1 MSKVYT
7 SVTELI
13 GRTPLI
19 ELVNIE
25 KKYDLKAK
33 VVAKLE
39 LFNPAGSVKDR
50 VARAMVEDAEKSGKL
65 KKGSTIIEPTSGNT
79 GIGLASVATA
89 KGYKTILTMPETMS
103 VERRN
108 LLKAY
113 GAEIVLTDG
122 TKGMSGA
129 IPKAKELEKEID
141 GGIILGQF
149 ENPANPK
156 AHFDTT
162 GPEIWEDTDGN
173 VDFFVAGVGTGG
185 TLSGVGNFLKSKK
198 ADVKV
203 VAVEPYFRKVTAAL
217 IRFRVSAQALFP
229 ILSIQRYMTKFFR
242 LLTKPLSQMQMILQ
256 RQKVSS

>member
-1 MSKVYT
+1 M
-7 SVTELI
+7 
-13 GRTPLI
+13 RT
-19 ELVNIE
+19 
-25 KKYDLKAK
+25 LK
-33 VVAKLE
+33 
-39 LFNPAGSVKDR
+39 
-50 VARAMVEDAEKSGKL
+50 KSGKL

-129 IPKAKELEKEID
+129 IAKAKELEKEID

-162 GPEIWEDTDGN
+162 GGN
-173 VDFFVAGVGTGG
+173 LGG
-185 TLSGVGNFLKSKK
+185 YG
-198 ADVKV
+198 
-203 VAVEPYFRKVTAAL
+203 
-217 IRFRVSAQALFP
+217 
-229 ILSIQRYMTKFFR
+229 
-242 LLTKPLSQMQMILQ
+242 
-256 RQKVSS
+256 RQC

>member
-129 IPKAKELEKEID
+129 IAKAKELEKEID

-149 ENPANPK
+149 ENPANLRLILIQRVRK
-156 AHFDTT
+156 
-162 GPEIWEDTDGN
+162 
-173 VDFFVAGVGTGG
+173 
-185 TLSGVGNFLKSKK
+185 SG
-198 ADVKV
+198 
-203 VAVEPYFRKVTAAL
+203 RIRTAML
-217 IRFRVSAQALFP
+217 ISSLQVSAQAVHSAVWVTF
-229 ILSIQRYMTKFFR
+229 SSQRR
-242 LLTKPLSQMQMILQ
+242 LM
-256 RQKVSS
+256 

>member
-1 MSKVYT
+1 MSKIYT

-103 VERRN
+103 LRI
-108 LLKAY
+108 LLT
-113 GAEIVLTDG
+113 LR
-122 TKGMSGA
+122 
-129 IPKAKELEKEID
+129 L
-141 GGIILGQF
+141 ILIQR
-149 ENPANPK
+149 
-156 AHFDTT
+156 
-162 GPEIWEDTDGN
+162 
-173 VDFFVAGVGTGG
+173 V
-185 TLSGVGNFLKSKK
+185 
-198 ADVKV
+198 
-203 VAVEPYFRKVTAAL
+203 RKFGRIRTAML
-217 IRFRVSAQALFP
+217 ISSLQVSAQAVH
-229 ILSIQRYMTKFFR
+229 SAAWVTSSNQRR
-242 LLTKPLSQMQMILQ
+242 LM
-256 RQKVSS
+256 

>member
-79 GIGLASVATA
+79 GIGLASVDTA

-103 VERRN
+103 VER
-108 LLKAY
+108 
-113 GAEIVLTDG
+113 
-122 TKGMSGA
+122 
-129 IPKAKELEKEID
+129 
-141 GGIILGQF
+141 
-149 ENPANPK
+149 
-156 AHFDTT
+156 
-162 GPEIWEDTDGN
+162 
-173 VDFFVAGVGTGG
+173 
-185 TLSGVGNFLKSKK
+185 LKSLK
-198 ADVKV
+198 
-203 VAVEPYFRKVTAAL
+203 RKLTAAL
-217 IRFRVSAQALFP
+217 SSVSLRILLTLRLILIQRVRKSGRIRTAMLISSLQVSAQAVH
-229 ILSIQRYMTKFFR
+229 SAAWVTSSSQRR
-242 LLTKPLSQMQMILQ
+242 LM
-256 RQKVSS
+256 

>member
-1 MSKVYT
+1 
-7 SVTELI
+7 
-13 GRTPLI
+13 
-19 ELVNIE
+19 
-25 KKYDLKAK
+25 
-33 VVAKLE
+33 
-39 LFNPAGSVKDR
+39 
-50 VARAMVEDAEKSGKL
+50 
-65 KKGSTIIEPTSGNT
+65 
-79 GIGLASVATA
+79 
-89 KGYKTILTMPETMS
+89 MPETMS

-122 TKGMSGA
+122 TKSMSGA
-129 IPKAKELEKEID
+129 IAKAKELEKEID

-203 VAVEPYFRKVTAAL
+203 VAVEPQTSPYFRRATAVL
-217 IRFRVSAQALFP
+217 IRFRVSVLALFL

>member
-13 GRTPLI
+13 GRTQLI

-89 KGYKTILTMPETMS
+89 KGYKTILTMPETMRRRGRALPFVDS
-103 VERRN
+103 DMLEPREIAVNDSGSIGADERLPVRCCH
-108 LLKAY
+108 
-113 GAEIVLTDG
+113 IRIDIPLTTADYFARVVHRIDVPTRDVTLPVVRPSDG
-122 TKGMSGA
+122 
-129 IPKAKELEKEID
+129 L
-141 GGIILGQF
+141 
-149 ENPANPK
+149 
-156 AHFDTT
+156 
-162 GPEIWEDTDGN
+162 
-173 VDFFVAGVGTGG
+173 
-185 TLSGVGNFLKSKK
+185 
-198 ADVKV
+198 
-203 VAVEPYFRKVTAAL
+203 
-217 IRFRVSAQALFP
+217 
-229 ILSIQRYMTKFFR
+229 
-242 LLTKPLSQMQMILQ
+242 
-256 RQKVSS
+256 